1 MCVHR
6 CVGLCVESV
15 FLWEVSVCV
24 VYVSVTVCIS
34 VGIVGVCLQG
44 VLWVC
49 VGLCIDCM
57 CLGVVGV
64 SLGVWVCVWGIG
76 MSAGRCGRVSLVPVF
91 GGDGWVCRC
100 L

>member
-44 VLWVC
+44 FCGCVC
-49 VGLCIDCM
+49 VY
-57 CLGVVGV
+57 V
-64 SLGVWVCVWGIG
+64 SIVCVWE
-76 MSAGRCGRVSLVPVF
+76 L
-91 GGDGWVCRC
+91 
-100 L
+100 